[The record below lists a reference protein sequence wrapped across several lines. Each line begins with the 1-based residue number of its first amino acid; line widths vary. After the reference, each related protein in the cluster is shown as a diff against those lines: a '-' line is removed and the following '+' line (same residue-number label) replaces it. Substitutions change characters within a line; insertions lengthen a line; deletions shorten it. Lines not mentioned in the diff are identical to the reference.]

1 MQILRESRG
10 YIFAKPQSP
19 WLAPPVLENLFRT
32 LATVKWEDDSNE
44 ASNAIRVTGSR
55 PSRPND

>member
-44 ASNAIRVTGSR
+44 RLMQFE
-55 PSRPND
+55 